1 MLKRWTVV
9 IGAALILLG
18 MITIGNNIL
27 RAIGF
32 NYRIGWIFWPIVLI
46 GLGIWVIQGFT
57 VGGWK
62 GGEVPREDASIPLD
76 GAAEASI
83 RVKHGAGRLTIGS
96 GAAPGQLL
104 SGSFGGGLEARTA
117 RDGGKLS
124 VEMRIKDRDV
134 SSYLGTWGRGQ
145 RGLLDW
151 NFTIA
156 RDIPVDLILETGA
169 NDARADLTDL
179 AVRDLRLKTGAS
191 STVIDLPAH
200 AGSTRVSVESGAASV
215 KLRVP
220 ADVAARIKVSSA
232 LAGVNVNAARF
243 PKSGDFFCSA
253 DWERASNKVE
263 IAVET
268 GVGSIEVV

>member
-1 MLKRWTVV
+1 
-9 IGAALILLG
+9 
-18 MITIGNNIL
+18 
-27 RAIGF
+27 
-32 NYRIGWIFWPIVLI
+32 
-46 GLGIWVIQGFT
+46 
-57 VGGWK
+57 
-62 GGEVPREDASIPLD
+62 
-76 GAAEASI
+76 
-83 RVKHGAGRLTIGS
+83 
-96 GAAPGQLL
+96 
-104 SGSFGGGLEARTA
+104 
-117 RDGGKLS
+117 
-124 VEMRIKDRDV
+124 MRIKDRDV

-200 AGSTRVSVESGAASV
+200 AGLTRVSVESGAASV